1 MNRTSIAFL
10 QIQDVLN
17 NVYPRTFAVLAFIL
31 SGASFEASCG
41 SFDGGRVQIANH
53 QDSDSGR
60 LFKKSGSFSFSRSN
74 FRSNGKHLRRVA
86 NVPVIIAGAAAGL
99 TVIML

>member
-31 SGASFEASCG
+31 SGASFVASCG

-53 QDSDSGR
+53 QDSGR
-60 LFKKSGSFSFSRSN
+60 LFKKSGSFSFSGSN